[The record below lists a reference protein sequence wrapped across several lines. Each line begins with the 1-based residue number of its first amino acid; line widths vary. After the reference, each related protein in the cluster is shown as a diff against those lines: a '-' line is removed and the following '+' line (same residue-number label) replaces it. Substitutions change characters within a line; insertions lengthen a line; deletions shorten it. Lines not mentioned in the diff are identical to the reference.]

1 MAAPYISPQD
11 RAAQAIQQAAGQ
23 IGDFQK
29 RNQFL
34 GDLGLSMNPRGG
46 IQGGSLN
53 DPKTL
58 QRINAAIQASKPT
71 TYTTFGGG
79 QATRYDAAKIIEN
92 FGETVPQQRA
102 REAAERK
109 EYEERPY
116 RELAAAEES
125 LRQQQAA
132 YQAQLAEESRIKTE
146 LAAELKATE
155 EKARIAGKKSVAASG
170 RSRSQAQLEA
180 SQLQIQQQRTAAQ
193 AQQLQREGRVAGATV
208 GQPGRSRT
216 RVSTG
221 LAIGGYGGSSAS
233 RVSPT
238 GLNI

>member
-1 MAAPYISPQD
+1 M
-11 RAAQAIQQAAGQ
+11 G
-23 IGDFQK
+23 
-29 RNQFL
+29 RNEFL
-34 GDLGLSMNPRGG
+34 RDLGLSTNPRGG
-46 IQGGSLN
+46 VQGVGFS
-53 DPKTL
+53 DPQIL
-58 QRINAAIQASKPT
+58 QRINSAVQTTKPT
-71 TYTTFGGG
+71 TTQTRGGFVT
-79 QATRYDAAKIIEN
+79 QYNASQILQN
-92 FGETVPQQRA
+92 FGETVPQQQA

-116 RELAAAEES
+116 RELAAAEET

-132 YQAQLAEESRIKTE
+132 YQTQLAEESRIKSE
-146 LAAELKATE
+146 LATELKATE

-180 SQLQIQQQRTAAQ
+180 SQLQIQQQRTATQ
-193 AQQLQREGRVAGATV
+193 GQQQLQREDRIAGATV